1 MPPRTA
7 AKRAAVDKTIVEA
20 ASQIPVERLGSA
32 GIGEGIGNATSLLM
46 RLGETINRHY
56 GSKERLSETE
66 IQTYTKLATRTAD
79 AMGNLAAAAGEAPLE
94 GLPLPANGHQIIEG
108 VALPAPPPGMVEYL
122 KERG

>member
-1 MPPRTA
+1 MTRRTA

-32 GIGEGIGNATSLLM
+32 GIGEGIGHATSLLM

-56 GSKERLSETE
+56 GSKEHLSETE

-94 GLPLPANGHQIIEG
+94 FDRRDEPMVIEG
-108 VALPAPPPGMVEYL
+108 EELLALDFSVFKKVE
-122 KERG
+122 GTS